1 MPVSC
6 RSLASSIMTD
16 MPQKHERDYSD
27 FEEIHV
33 AFEKQGTAK
42 HPLAAFAACFVSVVL
57 HGALVYLL
65 LTLPLGSL
73 QDGVELLNQ
82 KIFRDVEIKADKSVQ
97 EDRLET
103 ASDGE
108 VTGSI
113 EAEVD
118 AEELT
123 GSDEKLDPKK
133 ADSAFDTEDS
143 LAGPDELPEP
153 SEWKP
158 PREILAI
165 EEKIVDDEVS
175 ALPRR
180 LIPAIERIHQSDVSL
195 RPVGRSDTVS
205 EATDEAKL
213 KPGKNLVPDT
223 GPAAGPSKR
232 NATGTSRRTGTEIAG
247 DQFSEKP
254 ENVSEFKAVE
264 DVLTAEATVFESDRE
279 SKYRYFKIDIQRAGK
294 EALPLIPKDVV
305 LVQDSSASLTERRL
319 QFCKEGL
326 KRSLPLIRQNDRFNV
341 VSFSRKA
348 EQCFTQWAQNTPE
361 NLRRATRFIESLHS
375 GGNTDLYSS
384 LKALAELE
392 RKPGRPAIAIVVTDG
407 LPTSGITD
415 STEIIGKFSKFN
427 DGTMSVFTLGAVS
440 RANTYLLDI
449 LSYSNKGDVYVIN
462 RGRWEIPDAVKGLVR
477 QVSRPVMAD
486 LSFRFAE
493 GIRAEIYPVLSSDLY
508 LDRPLTLYGRCPKN
522 NSRIVFQAVGQG
534 GDVKCDMI
542 FDIDLSAARR
552 TSEGNIRETWADQKI
567 YHLLGRYARRRSS
580 AALRELRETAESYN
594 RRIPY
599 GKRLH

>member
-6 RSLASSIMTD
+6 RSLASSLMID
-16 MPQKHERDYSD
+16 MPQKHQRDRSE
-27 FEEIHV
+27 FEEIHA
-33 AFEKQGTAK
+33 AFERQGAAK
-42 HPLAAFAACFVSVVL
+42 HPLAAFAACFVSVIL

-73 QDGVELLNQ
+73 QDGAELLNQ
-82 KIFRDVEIKADKSVQ
+82 KIFRDVEIQADESIQ
-97 EDRLET
+97 EDKLEV
-103 ASDGE
+103 APDGE
-108 VTGSI
+108 VTGTI
-113 EAEVD
+113 KAEVT

-123 GSDEKLDPKK
+123 GSDEKLDHEK
-133 ADSAFDTEDS
+133 ANSEFGAEGS
-143 LAGPDELPEP
+143 LVGPGEIPEP
-153 SEWKP
+153 SEWTP
-158 PREILAI
+158 PQEILAI

-175 ALPRR
+175 VLPRR
-180 LIPAIERIHQSDVSL
+180 LIPAVERIHQSDVSL
-195 RPVGRSDTVS
+195 RPLGRSDTVS
-205 EATDEAKL
+205 EATDETKL
-213 KPGKNLVPDT
+213 KPGKNLVSDT

-232 NATGTSRRTGTEIAG
+232 NATGTDSRTGTDIAG

-254 ENVSEFKAVE
+254 QDVSEFKAVE
-264 DVLTAEATVFESDRE
+264 DVLTAEATVFESNRE

-319 QFCKEGL
+319 EFCKEGL

-348 EQCFTQWAQNTPE
+348 DQCFNKWAQNTPE

-415 STEIIGKFSKFN
+415 STEIIGKFSKYN

-462 RGRWEIPDAVKGLVR
+462 RGRWEIPDAVKDLVR

-508 LDRPLTLYGRCPKN
+508 LDRPLTLYGRCPDN

-542 FDIDLSAARR
+542 FDIDLSEARR
-552 TSEGNIRETWADQKI
+552 TSEENIRETWADQKI

-580 AALRELRETAESYN
+580 ATLRELRQTAENYN